1 MSKFDEAI
9 TDCKAQMKAANIDCD
24 EKLLASVA
32 KGLGPSL
39 YNRDANLVAASD
51 PKELENVKTRFIH
64 RKLGV
69 EGPEADAA
77 IEHAIQTIGK
87 SERQKFR
94 PVFYYLIVKHLNKE
108 SVYS

>member
-9 TDCKAQMKAANIDCD
+9 ADCKTQMADTGIDCD
-24 EKLLASVA
+24 EKLLAAIA

-51 PKELENVKTRFIH
+51 STELSNVKTRFIS

-77 IEHAIQTIGK
+77 LAYAIERIGASTRNK
-87 SERQKFR
+87 LR
-94 PVFYYLIVKHLNKE
+94 PVFYYLIVRHLQKE